1 MTPSAFIRRGF
12 FLSSK
17 EQSMNIICTWEALD
31 DWVRAC
37 PDPDIA
43 ALLQTRRD
51 QLIDLGALE
60 EVGVFVIM
68 EAGDRLSALEEA
80 MGVPLVTDCAP
91 NWEWVVRHGSIFE
104 APVVLS
110 DDGFG
115 HILVVPDTEG
125 IDPELRA
132 LLREHA

>member
-1 MTPSAFIRRGF
+1 
-12 FLSSK
+12 
-17 EQSMNIICTWEALD
+17 MNIICTSEALD
-31 DWVRAC
+31 NWVRAC

-60 EVGVFVIM
+60 EVGVFVIV
-68 EAGDRLSALEEA
+68 EAGDTMSAVEQTV
-80 MGVPLVTDCAP
+80 GVSFVTDGQP
-91 NWEWVVRHGSIFE
+91 NWEWVQRHGLVFE
-104 APVVLS
+104 APIILS

-115 HILVVPDTEG
+115 HVLIVPDIEG
-125 IDPELRA
+125 IDPLLRA